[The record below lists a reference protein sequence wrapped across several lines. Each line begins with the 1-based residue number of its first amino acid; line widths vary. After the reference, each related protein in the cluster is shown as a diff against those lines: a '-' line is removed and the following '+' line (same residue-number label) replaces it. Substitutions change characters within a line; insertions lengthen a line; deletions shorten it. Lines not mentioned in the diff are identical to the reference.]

1 MDFRKKGRSAVRL
14 VVAAAVLAVLFR
26 YAVGLRPA
34 LAPRKDPIRSV
45 ERVADSEQ
53 GPSRGQDRGA
63 DWPSDNSPAQVPQA
77 PSLFLD
83 DDEDIAQDEEVERAD
98 AGVFDASAASQPEDE
113 PLPVATSAASGVE
126 LPVLPTAAATDNS
139 GVSGNDEDTPF
150 DAASSGQ
157 GGNQNGDLL
166 TALQQA
172 SQPEGVSDFIGG
184 ARVTRPGTGSSA
196 GGAAARDTPQA
207 EVAASPTP
215 VDTRSWV
222 AGQAR
227 GYAMLYAMQ
236 PQARPVVEAHVQTL
250 IESRVREP
258 FVAIL
263 IDGTFGEDFEYA
275 KSIITRLSKEGRR
288 LTLALYL
295 SNGPTMRVWDST
307 PIDALFSRME
317 PEAFR
322 YRIMEEVELQDRYAA
337 VVASARAL
345 FEFNKLE
352 NPANSNVAVV
362 MLEDNLTIDS
372 YRFMR
377 DIVRE
382 GLVGVDVSL
391 VRNPCVGCYRGNDGD
406 TMGDG
411 REEHSVERFGM
422 LEQGDGFTLDGTGF
436 EYSGEASSKGLSSSA
451 LLQLMR
457 DSMQRKL
464 RYVGLWRFPWQGLT
478 PGGGKPHPSE
488 RSYVPS
494 SETERAFEIEAL
506 REGLVVEGAG
516 R

>member
-1 MDFRKKGRSAVRL
+1 MDFRKKGRSVVRL
-14 VVAAAVLAVLFR
+14 LVAAAVLAVLFR
-26 YAVGLRPA
+26 YAVTLRPA
-34 LAPRKDPIRSV
+34 PTPRKDPSRSV
-45 ERVADSEQ
+45 ERVVNREQ
-53 GPSRGQDRGA
+53 GSSWGQDQGNG
-63 DWPSDNSPAQVPQA
+63 WPSDNSPAQVLQK
-77 PSLFLD
+77 PSPFLD

-98 AGVFDASAASQPEDE
+98 IGVADLSAASQSEDE
-113 PLPVATSAASGVE
+113 PLPVATSAASGVVSQA
-126 LPVLPTAAATDNS
+126 LPAAAATDNS

-184 ARVTRPGTGSSA
+184 ARVARPGTGSSA
-196 GGAAARDTPQA
+196 GGAAVRDTLQA

-307 PIDALFSRME
+307 SIDALFSRIE
-317 PEAFR
+317 PNSFR
-322 YRIMEEVELQDRYAA
+322 DRIMGEGELQDRYAA

-345 FEFNKLE
+345 FEFNKQE
-352 NPANSNVAVV
+352 SSANSSVAVV
-362 MLEDNLTIDS
+362 MLEDNLTVET
-372 YRFMR
+372 YQFMR

-406 TMGDG
+406 TLGDA
-411 REEHSVERFGM
+411 REEHAVERFGM

-436 EYSGEASSKGLSSSA
+436 DYPGELSSKALTSSA

-457 DSMQRKL
+457 DSMQRRL

-478 PGGGKPHPSE
+478 PGGSKPHPSE

-506 REGLVVEGAG
+506 REGLIAEGAV